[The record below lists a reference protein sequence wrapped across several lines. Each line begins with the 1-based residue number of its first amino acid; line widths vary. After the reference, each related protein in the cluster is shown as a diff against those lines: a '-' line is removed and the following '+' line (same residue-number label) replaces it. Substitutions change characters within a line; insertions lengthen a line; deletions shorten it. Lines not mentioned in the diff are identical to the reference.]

1 MENETRIKLKEAVHK
16 DSISATV
23 IRYVEIESLS
33 SEFQDLVNSGRCYG
47 LFEIDGVL
55 FMNDNDGNVYEQKQ
69 EKN

>member
-33 SEFQDLVNSGRCYG
+33 NEFQNKINNGRCYG

-55 FMNDNDGNVYEQKQ
+55 FMNDNDGNVYEQEQ
-69 EKN
+69 D

>member
-16 DSISATV
+16 DSILATV

-33 SEFQDLVNSGRCYG
+33 SEFQNKINNGRCYS

-55 FMNDNDGNVYEQKQ
+55 FMNDNDGNVYEQEQ
-69 EKN
+69 D

>member
-33 SEFQDLVNSGRCYG
+33 SEFQDLVNSGRCYS

-55 FMNDNDGNVYEQKQ
+55 FMNDNDGKMHKHNQ
-69 EKN
+69 EI

>member
-1 MENETRIKLKEAVHK
+1 MENETQIKLKEAVHK

-55 FMNDNDGNVYEQKQ
+55 FMNDNDGKIHKHEQD
-69 EKN
+69 